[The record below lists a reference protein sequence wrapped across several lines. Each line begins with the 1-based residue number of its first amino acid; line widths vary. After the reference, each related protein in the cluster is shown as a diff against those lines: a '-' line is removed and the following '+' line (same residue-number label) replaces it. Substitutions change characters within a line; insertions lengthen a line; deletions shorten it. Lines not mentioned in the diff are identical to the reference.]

1 MFEGGLYTVGS
12 FPETMVGMPVL
23 TRSHLSDFRGAAR
36 MVVDAAEAT
45 TEVVEKMHR
54 TIQVRPGPLGVKVTS
69 RTQGVTGLVY
79 RSIRTGIRLV
89 GQVIDASLAPAMM
102 LRPEGESSHVRD
114 AFRSAANGVYGDY
127 LSRTGNP
134 LAIDM
139 SLHHRD
145 RQVDLNDPTRTIKQ
159 HDDVVPVVS
168 KLLVLVHGSCMNDQ
182 QWNRNGHDHG
192 AAIAD
197 DLGYLPLYLRYNSG
211 LHIASN
217 GRLFAELLEALIGNW
232 KQPIQELTVMGH
244 SMGGLVAR
252 SACHY
257 GRAAGH
263 AWPNYLRK
271 LVFLGTPHHGAPLE
285 QGGHGLDVLMD
296 LSPYSMPLTRLSRA
310 RSAGITDLRHGAISA
325 SEYSVPLPFH
335 VKCYAAAAVRAT
347 KRGLLSDRLV
357 GDGLVPLDSAL
368 GRHRDG
374 TRSLKIPKCHQWVG
388 YGLTH
393 HDLLCHPDVYAQVR
407 RWLQQPVD
415 PLRCR
420 QGPHSL

>member
-1 MFEGGLYTVGS
+1 
-12 FPETMVGMPVL
+12 MPVP

-36 MVVDAAEAT
+36 MVVEAAEAT

-54 TIQVRPGPLGVKVTS
+54 TIQVKPGPLGVSVTD
-69 RTQGVTGLVY
+69 RTKGIPGLVY
-79 RSIRTGIRLV
+79 RNIRMGIRLV
-89 GQVIDASLAPAMM
+89 GQAIDAVLTPSVM
-102 LRPEGESSHVRD
+102 LPPEGGSSRVRD
-114 AFRSAANGVYGDY
+114 AYRSAANGVFGDY
-127 LSRTGNP
+127 LSQTGNP

-145 RQVDLNDPTRTIKQ
+145 RRVDLNDPKSTLEQRC
-159 HDDVVPVVS
+159 DEVPTS

-211 LHIASN
+211 LHIVSN
-217 GRLFAELLEALIGNW
+217 GRSFAELLEALIGNW
-232 KQPIQELTVMGH
+232 KQPVQELVVMGH

-257 GRAAGH
+257 ARAAGH
-263 AWPNYLRK
+263 AWPKYLRK

-285 QGGHGLDVLMD
+285 QGGHGLDVLME

-310 RSAGITDLRHGAISA
+310 RSAGITDLRHGTISA
-325 SEYSVPLPFH
+325 DEHSVPLPSG
-335 VKCYAAAAVRAT
+335 VKCYAAAAVLAA

-368 GRHRDG
+368 GRHRDVN
-374 TRSLKIPKCHQWVG
+374 RSLKIPKSRQWVG
-388 YGLTH
+388 FGLGH
-393 HDLLCHPDVYAQVR
+393 RDLLCHPDVYAQLR
-407 RWLQQPVD
+407 RWLQ
-415 PLRCR
+415 
-420 QGPHSL
+420 